1 MRASSPELPTRDK
14 RRLTPGTRIGQ
25 YLEVGEV
32 LGQGG
37 ASVVYEVTHEKLSE
51 ALALKVAD
59 GATLGLEDARV
70 RLAHEAKLSATLR
83 DPRIPQVHAF
93 GELEDGR
100 PFLLMDKAEGQTL
113 EQRLVLGPLAP
124 ATALGIARELLC
136 ALETVH
142 RRGIVHRDIKPANVV
157 VALEGEHVLD
167 VQLLDFGISHALSQ
181 PSRRAASVEPQLAGT
196 PLYMAP
202 EQLQDAPVD
211 ARTDLY
217 AVGVLLYEML
227 TGRLP
232 FGGYSVAEV
241 FSAVLRG
248 GALPLD
254 AHLPRAHPALAALVH
269 RAMQGAAE
277 KRFQSAK
284 SMREAVD
291 QALTAIAG
299 RHVLQTSHA
308 PERPRFA
315 RMSWAGGLA
324 VAACLLS
331 LIASRS
337 DAPREVAL
345 STNLTQVNAAQDST
359 SLPGAARFTVGAA
372 ALTPNLAAL
381 AAPEPTP
388 IPEPAPRASVR
399 HERIAQRLVSDSRR
413 ELEALRHVLEAPSH
427 APEAP
432 SQGGAAGESPIQGL
446 PPNPYR

>member
-1 MRASSPELPTRDK
+1 
-14 RRLTPGTRIGQ
+14 
-25 YLEVGEV
+25 VGEV

-113 EQRLVLGPLAP
+113 EQRLMLGPLAP
-124 ATALGIARELLC
+124 ATSLGIARELLC

-142 RRGIVHRDIKPANVV
+142 RRGIVHRDIKPANVI

-254 AHLPRAHPALAALVH
+254 AHLPRAHPALAVLVH
-269 RAMQGAAE
+269 RAMQGPAE

-308 PERPRFA
+308 PERPRIS

-324 VAACLLS
+324 VAACLLA
-331 LIASRS
+331 LVAGRS
-337 DAPREVAL
+337 DAPREAAL
-345 STNLTQVNAAQDST
+345 GAELTRVNAGQDGA
-359 SLPGAARFTVGAA
+359 SLPRASFTVGAA
-372 ALTPNLAAL
+372 AQTPNLTAL
-381 AAPEPTP
+381 AAPEPKP
-388 IPEPAPRASVR
+388 IPEPAQRVSVR
-399 HERIAQRLVSDSRR
+399 HERIAQQLVSDSRR
-413 ELEALRHVLEAPSH
+413 ELEALRHVLEAPSY
-427 APEAP
+427 AREAP
-432 SQGGAAGESPIQGL
+432 SQGGSAGESPIEGL